1 MKQFYMPTKLFDGK
15 KIIEEKKQLLLAYG
29 RRALIVTGSQ
39 SSKINGSLGDV
50 EDALKVLNIDYRI
63 FDQVEENP
71 SIENVIGGAKAYK
84 EAEFVIGIGGGSPL
98 DAAKAIAV
106 LLKNPHEPEEKILF
120 ETPNAKAL
128 PVIAVPTTAGTG
140 SEVTPYSILTVHKDQ
155 TKRNFKC
162 RVFPEIAFLD
172 VSYFLTMSIHVRV
185 HTCIDALT
193 HLVESYLNT
202 NATEYSDGIVEAGLT
217 LWAKGFPRIQAE
229 NIDETHMQYFI
240 AASTFAGMAISQTGT
255 SLPHGMGYFLTYHH
269 GLSHGHANGI
279 LTSSYLRLYQ
289 DQDKVNRLLRCL
301 GFHSIEAF
309 EKEVDVLLPA
319 LNLREDQMLM
329 YAEQMM
335 LNQAKLKN
343 YPFEVTKD
351 ELFMMYKGKSSQAES
366 NR

>member
-1 MKQFYMPTKLFDGK
+1 MPTKLFDGK
-15 KIIEEKKQLLLAYG
+15 KIIEEKGQLLLDYG
-29 RRALIVTGSQ
+29 KHALIVTGGH

-50 EDALKVLNIDYRI
+50 EDALKAVNIDYRI

-71 SIENVIGGAKAYK
+71 SIENVIDGANVYK

-120 ETPNAKAL
+120 ETSGAKAL

-172 VSYFLTMSIHVRV
+172 VRYFLTMSIHVRL

-202 NATEYSDGIVEAGLT
+202 NATEYSDGIVEAGLS

-279 LTSSYLRLYQ
+279 LTSGYLRLYQ
-289 DQDKVNRLLRCL
+289 DQDKVNRLLKCL
-301 GFHSIEAF
+301 GFHAIEDF

-319 LNLREDQMLM
+319 LNLTDDQMLM
-329 YAEQMM
+329 YVDQMM
-335 LNQAKLKN
+335 LNQEKLKN

-351 ELFMMYKGKSSQAES
+351 ELFMMYKRKSSQAES